1 MIHTPLQKDD
11 ADKNRIQKKQLEL
24 IVKNKNHENAPS
36 DTCCVVQIFHTFR
49 MLTRPQKTEPSKI
62 YIAQALFERTFYT
75 PPPPPKKRENSD
87 ARIILDNYRVF
98 KAH

>member
-49 MLTRPQKTEPSKI
+49 MLTRPQKNNLRKYTLLKHSLKE
-62 YIAQALFERTFYT
+62 LFTR
-75 PPPPPKKRENSD
+75 PPPKKERTLML
-87 ARIILDNYRVF
+87 A
-98 KAH
+98 

>member
-36 DTCCVVQIFHTFR
+36 DTCCVVQIFCTSR
-49 MLTRPQKTEPSKI
+49 MLARPQKSELLKLS
-62 YIAQALFERTFYT
+62 IAQALFERTFYT
-75 PPPPPKKRENSD
+75 PPPKKRANSD

>member
-1 MIHTPLQKDD
+1 MMSTKIGFK
-11 ADKNRIQKKQLEL
+11 KNSLEL

-36 DTCCVVQIFHTFR
+36 DTCCVVQIFRTSR
-49 MLTRPQKTEPSKI
+49 MLARPQKSELLKL

-75 PPPPPKKRENSD
+75 PPPKKRENSD

>member
-36 DTCCVVQIFHTFR
+36 DTCCVVQIFRTSR
-49 MLTRPQKTEPSKI
+49 MLARPQKSELLKL
-62 YIAQALFERTFYT
+62 YIAQALFERTLYT
-75 PPPPPKKRENSD
+75 PPSPQKKERTLML
-87 ARIILDNYRVF
+87 A
-98 KAH
+98 